1 MILTSCKSKKSM
13 FPDYSKSAY
22 EPILLIKKQ
31 IGDYGS
37 RFEVEI
43 KNSHGGNYVVY
54 SKVAV
59 GKDSVRIKSDIRNNF
74 YGTKSDTILN
84 FSKTE
89 FIKLLDFELSN
100 AEFQT
105 RIAGNYQDIKITI
118 ADSVNM
124 FYTRQGFG
132 ILNVMRD
139 GKSNIISTGNN

>member
-1 MILTSCKSKKSM
+1 L
-13 FPDYSKSAY
+13 
-22 EPILLIKKQ
+22 
-31 IGDYGS
+31 
-37 RFEVEI
+37 
-43 KNSHGGNYVVY
+43 
-54 SKVAV
+54 
-59 GKDSVRIKSDIRNNF
+59 
-74 YGTKSDTILN
+74 
-84 FSKTE
+84 
-89 FIKLLDFELSN
+89 IKLLDFELSN